1 MGHVVDRGGGVGRG
15 GVALRGGDTPVGLV
29 AAFVFLVVEG
39 GESEDV
45 EEEQRGS
52 HCDGDAELC
61 GVIPLGFDDNG
72 RLIRQLPGLAL
83 VGALLGVGRRNPGV
97 AGRGRPVVFT
107 GKTLGVRVRG
117 GVLWRYLSGGGDVLE
132 KFIDVMEMWNK
143 LQPKCNLG
151 STVMVSNSRLEA
163 DVKVELVFW
172 VVLSPSY
179 LLKSVGFCVD
189 ELCILWNWLVWVPER
204 ENTYM

>member
-1 MGHVVDRGGGVGRG
+1 MGHVVGGGRGVGGG
-15 GVALRGGDTPVGLV
+15 GVALRGRDTPVALM

-52 HCDGDAELC
+52 HCNGDTELC

-72 RLIRQLPGLAL
+72 RLICQLSRLTL
-83 VGALLGVGRRNPGV
+83 VGALLGVGRWNSGV
-97 AGRGRPVVFT
+97 AGCGWPVFT
-107 GKTLGVRVRG
+107 GETLSVRVRS
-117 GVLWRYLSGGGDVLE
+117 GVLWRYLSGGGHVLE
-132 KFIDVMEMWNK
+132 KFIDVMEMWNE
-143 LQPKCNLG
+143 LQPKCNLC
-151 STVMVSNSRLEA
+151 SAVVVSDSRLEA

-172 VVLSPSY
+172 VVLGPGY

-189 ELCILWNWLVWVPER
+189 ELCILWNRLVWVTEK
-204 ENTYM
+204 EI